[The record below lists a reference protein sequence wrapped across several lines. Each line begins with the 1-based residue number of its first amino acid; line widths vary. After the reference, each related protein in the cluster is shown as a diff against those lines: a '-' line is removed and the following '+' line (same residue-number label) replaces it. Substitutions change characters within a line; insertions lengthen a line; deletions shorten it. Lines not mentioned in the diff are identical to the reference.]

1 MLSNMPELPAA
12 AGWGACTASGSGA
25 GVVTGAAGVICAA
38 TGAGCGMAVELGA
51 LSAAWHMPAA
61 SSEGSKASACPRE
74 TSLPYTGD
82 FSDIVMFMIIY
93 SELLTL
99 GGLSIANNRLS
110 ILIFAI
116 EKIFLQKANFLQRK
130 ANFLLA

>member
-1 MLSNMPELPAA
+1 MPELPAA
-12 AGWGACTASGSGA
+12 AGWGACTAGGSGA
-25 GVVTGAAGVICAA
+25 GAAAGAVGVICAA
-38 TGAGCGMAVELGA
+38 TGAGVSMAAEPGA

-82 FSDIVMFMIIY
+82 FSEIVMFMIIY
-93 SELLTL
+93 SELSTL
-99 GGLSIANNRLS
+99 DGLSIANNRLS

-116 EKIFLQKANFLQRK
+116 EKIFYRKANFLQRK

>member
-12 AGWGACTASGSGA
+12 AGWGACAAGGSGA
-25 GVVTGAAGVICAA
+25 GVVAGAAGVICAA
-38 TGAGCGMAVELGA
+38 TVAGGSMAAEPGA

-93 SELLTL
+93 SELQALNE
-99 GGLSIANNRLS
+99 LSIANNCLS

-116 EKIFLQKANFLQRK
+116 EKIFYKKANFLQRI